1 MILYP
6 AIDIRGGKCVR
17 LTQGR
22 YEEMTVFSD
31 DPADIA
37 LKFQKDGAQY
47 IHVVDLD
54 GARGESSNRELISRM
69 AKMIG
74 IPVQTGGGI
83 RTLKDI
89 ETVLESGVSRVIL
102 GTSAVQNPELVAQ
115 AVLRYKSRIA
125 VGIDARDGYV
135 AIEGWEKTSDFKA
148 VEFAKKM
155 ESLGVK
161 TIIYT
166 DIATDGMMTGPNLS
180 AMGEML
186 GHVGLEVIASGG
198 VSSIE
203 DLVSLREIGVHG
215 AIVGKALYTG
225 AIDLKNALRA
235 LGRGMTC

>member
-69 AKMIG
+69 AKMIV

-148 VEFAKKM
+148 VEFARKM

-166 DIATDGMMTGPNLS
+166 DIATDGMLTGPNLS
-180 AMGEML
+180 AMEEML

-203 DLVSLREIGVHG
+203 DLASLREIGVQG

-225 AIDLKNALRA
+225 AIDLKNALRT